1 MEEFGVRISRNQA
14 HKASKGK
21 PIQLAHSQLS
31 GDSNIKLKLSQANAR
46 KVQRAVRHQRGCR
59 LILSPEELSGSGI
72 FDLLKSGWDWLS
84 KNVIQT
90 PFYQQNVRPIAKQ
103 LVKSGVQML
112 PVGQDLAQK
121 GADWLGEKS
130 GAFGMRG
137 RGKAGLKSD
146 RSDFLSP
153 AHPTYQSKPPTT
165 PPGHPSKGGSFRLQ
179 GRGAKKGSICPHC
192 GSQGGSFRI

>member
-90 PFYQQNVRPIAKQ
+90 PFYQKNIRPIARE
-103 LVKSGVQML
+103 LVKTGVSSV
-112 PVGQDLAQK
+112 PVLGDIAK
-121 GADWLGEKS
+121 PGVEWLGEKS
-130 GAFGMRG
+130 QAFGMRG

-153 AHPTYQSKPPTT
+153 AHPTYQNKQPAT
-165 PPGHPSKGGSFRLQ
+165 PPGVPSKGGSFRLSS
-179 GRGAKKGSICPHC
+179 GRGKKCPTC
-192 GSQGGSFRI
+192 PTCGGSFRVN